1 MWLLRVSETMTKHLR
16 NHQKA
21 LQSTGL
27 LATTLYA
34 LFIGQL
40 YACQV
45 LMLQATALTQGHLRL
60 TAGDKSVEGEVA
72 SNFGEP
78 SARSDSLQVV
88 PMACDCLSVD
98 TTFAGMLPQNIQQPE
113 AVQLLCLHPALGT
126 VITQHQAVTL
136 RAFLN
141 CIGALH
147 FQCCLTSIQFLLRS
161 SCQQATACLI
171 GSRE

>member
-1 MWLLRVSETMTKHLR
+1 MQQVSKLEGCFMWLLRVSETMMKHFR
-16 NHQKA
+16 NHDKA

-27 LATTLYA
+27 HATTLYA

-45 LMLQATALTQGHLRL
+45 LMLQATALTQ
-60 TAGDKSVEGEVA
+60 
-72 SNFGEP
+72 
-78 SARSDSLQVV
+78 
-88 PMACDCLSVD
+88 
-98 TTFAGMLPQNIQQPE
+98 I
-113 AVQLLCLHPALGT
+113 QLLCLHPALGT
-126 VITQHQAVTL
+126 VIMQHQAVTL
-136 RAFLN
+136 RAFLS
-141 CIGALH
+141 CIGGLH